1 MKSMKTFFKMLSI
14 ACALSCICGCTSITY
29 TEAGASPEIKGG
41 NGAYKQVLISN
52 YGYYL
57 FNCLPLGCGGLSDGS
72 FELFSDNVNL
82 DKAMKIL
89 KDECANEKSKSFSN
103 VQVSQTST
111 CIFGWVPYI
120 GTTLGIYWFKE
131 IQISAAI
138 YSENFKTERD
148 AK

>member
-1 MKSMKTFFKMLSI
+1 MKNFFKTLFL
-14 ACALSCICGCTSITY
+14 ACVLSCICGCTSITY
-29 TEAGASPEIKGG
+29 TEADASPEIKGG
-41 NGAYKQVLISN
+41 SGPCRQILISN

-82 DKAMKIL
+82 DKAMRTL
-89 KDECANEKSKSFSN
+89 KDECAKFKSESFSN

-111 CIFGWVPYI
+111 CIFSWVPYL

-138 YSENFKTERD
+138 YSESFKTESP

>member
-1 MKSMKTFFKMLSI
+1 MKFMKNLFKMLCI

-29 TEAGASPEIKGG
+29 TESDASPEIKGG
-41 NGAYKQVLISN
+41 NGIYRQILISN

-57 FNCLPLGCGGLSDGS
+57 FNCIPLGCGGLSDGS

-82 DKAMKIL
+82 DKAMQTL
-89 KDECANEKSKSFSN
+89 KDECAKDNADAFSN
-103 VQVSQTST
+103 IQVSQTST
-111 CIFGWVPYI
+111 CIFSWVPYL
-120 GTTLGIYWFKE
+120 GSTLGIYWFKE

-138 YSENFKTERD
+138 YSENFKIEKD